1 MVSTQMWFGTRDYM
15 QWIKPPQVGMGS
27 PKVGW
32 STQQQFLNGGAYAR
46 RSVAA
51 HKEYQMTWN
60 MVSPDVAQ
68 VVTDYADRVYGTG
81 AIYWVDPFNMERN
94 MLPQWFAVPSQ
105 GLDDGL
111 PLNGGARPVSSA
123 TPANLLGYP
132 TTSALYTNTTG
143 VTGPQIWVPVPPG
156 YTLWFGAHG
165 TAGTGGNVTVTPTTG
180 PTTLGTPTALSLMA
194 VTSSTRVNYSL
205 DSNAGANTGA
215 FINLAGNGTVT
226 LSGIMAQCW
235 PTGTT
240 PPTGNFISGSG
251 HSGCQFKDQP
261 QVTPYSA
268 VLNGGRWG
276 VTADFI
282 ETQGW
287 V

>member
-1 MVSTQMWFGTRDYM
+1 MVSSQMWFGTRDYM
-15 QWIKPPQVGMGS
+15 QWIKPPQVGMPASKEGFA
-27 PKVGW
+27 V
-32 STQQQFLNGGAYAR
+32 QAQYLNGGAYVR
-46 RSVAA
+46 RSTAA
-51 HKEYQMTWN
+51 HKEYQMSWN
-60 MVSPDVAQ
+60 MVSADVAQ
-68 VVTDYADRVYGTG
+68 MVSDYADRVYGTG

-94 MLPQWFAVPSQ
+94 MLPQWWATPSQ
-105 GLDDGL
+105 GVDDGIA
-111 PLNGGARPVSSA
+111 LNNGVRPSSVV

-132 TTSALYTNTTG
+132 SASAAYAVTTG
-143 VTGPQIWVPVPPG
+143 VTTPSIWVPVPPG

-165 TAGTGGNVTVTPTTG
+165 TASGGNVTVTPTTG
-180 PTTLGTPTALSLMA
+180 PTTLGTATALTLLP
-194 VTSSTRVNYSL
+194 VTSSTRVNYSI
-205 DSNAGANTGA
+205 DSNNGANTGA
-215 FINLAGNGTVT
+215 LIQLAGNGSIT
-226 LSGIMAQCW
+226 LSGVMAQCW

-240 PPTGNFISGSG
+240 PPTGNFISGLG